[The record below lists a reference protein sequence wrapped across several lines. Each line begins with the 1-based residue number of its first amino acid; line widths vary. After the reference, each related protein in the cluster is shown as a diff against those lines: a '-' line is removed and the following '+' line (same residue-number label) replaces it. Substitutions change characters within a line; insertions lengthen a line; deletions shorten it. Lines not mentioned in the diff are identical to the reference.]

1 MQVNWK
7 HTHRRVSPGLAA
19 GAPAPAPP
27 DTPTPT
33 PFVASAALRI
43 QRNMEGQADQGE
55 NSVAD
60 FILTYS

>member
-7 HTHRRVSPGLAA
+7 HREESVLGQQLVPEPLPLLT
-19 GAPAPAPP
+19 PP
-27 DTPTPT
+27 PPT
-33 PFVASAALRI
+33 PFGASAALRI

>member
-7 HTHRRVSPGLAA
+7 HRKVSPGLAA

-33 PFVASAALRI
+33 PFGASAALRI